1 MKRGY
6 KICIAVIAI
15 LSSIGAACIGV
26 GFVGDST
33 LSFGM
38 RFVCNFFFIMQAIAT
53 AWAVISLF
61 RKE

>member
-26 GFVGDST
+26 GFVGD
-33 LSFGM
+33 
-38 RFVCNFFFIMQAIAT
+38 
-53 AWAVISLF
+53 
-61 RKE
+61 